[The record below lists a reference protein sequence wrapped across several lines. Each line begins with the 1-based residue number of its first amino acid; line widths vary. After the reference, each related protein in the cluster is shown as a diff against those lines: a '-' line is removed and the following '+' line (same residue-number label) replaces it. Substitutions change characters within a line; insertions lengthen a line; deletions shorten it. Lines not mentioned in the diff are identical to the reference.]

1 MLSRQPA
8 RAAGLLVLFVTLI
21 GCQNNTPPAAK
32 QPAPP
37 PVTPPPTAP
46 PAAIPSTTLPE
57 VPVVLPAGAVET
69 VPPVAGDWLHQPFV
83 DAISPEPPP
92 DALPPV
98 RTLAGKSVGKLAA
111 EVHRLWPTIRFR
123 DSGGRP
129 LTHQVTLQTSKG
141 RIVIELYPEIAPNHC
156 RSFLAL
162 CQAGYYDGLQIETR
176 IGDPAD
182 AASPRAV
189 AGGSPEGDGNELAS
203 LGYWLRP
210 EILTDAEA
218 AKRQVQHVR
227 GIVGAV
233 HGYGLPN
240 SAACKF
246 YVCLTDIP
254 QMNGQYTVFGKVI
267 DGLPILDELHGQ
279 PVRETPTP
287 PWQFTTPLV
296 IEKAAVTTR

>member
-1 MLSRQPA
+1 MVHRFPV
-8 RAAGLLVLFVTLI
+8 RAPGLLVLFVALI
-21 GCQNNTPPAAK
+21 GCQKNAPPAVE

-37 PVTPPPTAP
+37 PVAPAPTAP
-46 PAAIPSTTLPE
+46 APVPTAPMPE

-69 VPPVAGDWLHQPFV
+69 VPPVAEDWLHQPFV
-83 DAISPEPPP
+83 EAISPEPPP

-123 DSGGRP
+123 DASGRP
-129 LTHQVTLQTSKG
+129 LTHLVTLQTHKG
-141 RIVIELYPEIAPNHC
+141 KIVIELFPEIAPNHC

-162 CQAGYYDGLQIETR
+162 CLAGYYDGLQIETR

-189 AGGSPEGDGNELAS
+189 AGGSPEGDGNERAS

-218 AKRQVQHVR
+218 ARRKVAHVR

-233 HGYGLPN
+233 PGAGLPH
-240 SAACKF
+240 AAGCRF
-246 YVCLTDIP
+246 YICLTDVP
-254 QMNGQYTVFGKVI
+254 QMNGHYTLFGKVI
-267 DGLPILDELHGQ
+267 EGLSILDELHGQ

-287 PWQFTTPLV
+287 PWQFLTPLV
-296 IEKAAVTTR
+296 IEKAIVTTR